1 MSIQNALLLAMNVF
15 ALSVGQVL
23 FKLAARALEGS
34 GSLLERVVFNK
45 YLFAALVVYGLAT
58 GLWVALLRQVPL
70 SVAYPFVALAFFLV
84 PLMGHWVLGEPL
96 RWQTMLGAGVIFVGV
111 WICALE

>member
-1 MSIQNALLLAMNVF
+1 MSFQNVVLLVLNVF

-23 FKLAARALEGS
+23 FKLAARGLEGT

-45 YLFAALVVYGLAT
+45 YLFAALVVYGVAT
-58 GLWVALLRQVPL
+58 AMWVALLRQVPL

-84 PLMGHWVLGEPL
+84 PLMGHWVLGETL
-96 RWQTMLGAGVIFVGV
+96 RWQTLLGATVIFAGV
-111 WICALE
+111 WISGLE

>member
-1 MSIQNALLLAMNVF
+1 MSIQNVVLLALNVF

-23 FKLAARALEGS
+23 FKLSARALEGS
-34 GSLLERVVFNK
+34 GSLLARVLFNK

-58 GLWVALLRQVPL
+58 ALWVALLRQVPL

-96 RWQTMLGAGVIFVGV
+96 RWQTLVGAGVIFAGV
-111 WICALE
+111 WIPGIE